1 MRKMGCK
8 MKKAVRIVSVL
19 LVFMLLCSG
28 CGTGTVEKSPG
39 KAGKS
44 KEAKVKIDTSV
55 DADTAF
61 ELGNKSYSSRKYQEA
76 EAYYHLAIEKQD
88 DAERYCYGDMANN
101 LVLTYLQ
108 LEKNKEAFELCHEL
122 LEKKAAPSREDTY
135 GYILNYMVCAHA
147 SGITAAE
154 ALKEAQELT
163 GADLTGLKKRAEEDP
178 GSYSKLM
185 TALMYNAV
193 YMDMEQEILDPDFAP
208 ALPEVSA
215 GKDWDMLKEEAG
227 SSQDESAVEE
237 VLNLLL
243 EEGSL
248 TEKLKQ
254 LLEKHLSEEEDP
266 AQTAMQVEYLAALKE
281 ILVSANKHNNEIFGQ
296 DDPDLLELENY
307 LDACMTALTE
317 DQKKEK

>member
-1 MRKMGCK
+1 
-8 MKKAVRIVSVL
+8 MKKAVRIVSLL
-19 LVFMLLCSG
+19 LVLILLCSG
-28 CGTGTVEKSPG
+28 CGTGTEEKSPG

-44 KEAKVKIDTSV
+44 KETKVKIDTSV

-61 ELGNKSYSSRKYQEA
+61 ELGNKSYSSQ
-76 EAYYHLAIEKQD
+76 KQD

-108 LEKNKEAFELCHEL
+108 LEKNKDARELCHEL
-122 LEKKAAPSREDTY
+122 LEKKATPSEEDTY

-163 GADLTGLKKRAEEDP
+163 GDDLTGLKKRAEEDP

-193 YMDMEQEILDPDFAP
+193 YMDMEQEILDPDFTP

-227 SSQDESAVEE
+227 NSQDESPVED
-237 VLNLLL
+237 VLKLLL
-243 EEGSL
+243 EEGTL

-254 LLEKHLSEEEDP
+254 LLEEHLSEEDDP
-266 AQTAMQVEYLAALKE
+266 VQTAMQVEYLAALKE
-281 ILVSANKHNNEIFGQ
+281 ILVSANKHNNEIFGE

-307 LDACMTALTE
+307 LDACMAVLTE
-317 DQKKEK
+317 EKEKQ

>member
-1 MRKMGCK
+1 

-19 LVFMLLCSG
+19 LVLMLLCSG
-28 CGTGTVEKSPG
+28 CGTSTEEKSPG

-44 KEAKVKIDTSV
+44 KETKVEIDTSV

-76 EAYYHLAIEKQD
+76 EVYYQLAIEKQD
-88 DAERYCYGDMANN
+88 EAERYCYGDMANN
-101 LVLTYLQ
+101 LVLAYLQ
-108 LEKNKEAFELCHEL
+108 LEKNKEAYELCQEL
-122 LEKKAAPSREDTY
+122 LEKKAAPSQEDTY

-147 SGITAAE
+147 SGITAVE

-163 GADLTGLKKRAEEDP
+163 GADMTGLKKQAEEDP

-185 TALMYNAV
+185 TALIYNAV
-193 YMDMEQEILDPDFAP
+193 YMDMEQEILDPDFTP

-215 GKDWDMLKEEAG
+215 GKDWDTLKKEAG
-227 SSQDESAVEE
+227 SSQDENPVED

-243 EEGSL
+243 EEGSF
-248 TEKLKQ
+248 TEKLEQ
-254 LLEKHLSEEEDP
+254 LLEEHFSGEEDP
-266 AQTAMQVEYLAALKE
+266 AKTAIEVEYLAALKE
-281 ILVSANKHNNEIFGQ
+281 ILVSANKHNNEIFGE

-307 LDACMTALTE
+307 LDVCMTAMTE